1 MHTHARRTPTHAQ
14 THRRRCR
21 RPMRAGA
28 PSPYGGRL
36 RCGGVSPAGHRPSM
50 VRMVTV
56 LFANCKHLCSFS
68 CINRW
73 RRVLP
78 SSPCRE
84 AREKP
89 FPSFPSR
96 KRLGLGEAGTEA
108 RVSLA
113 RVEAPK
119 APLAGARPGGHGPR
133 AHPQLNATVTCAG
146 YAPAVPRLYA
156 MVIYGGY
163 APVTRPLRQPLSA
176 AAWGPR
182 IPAGRPDSTWQPARR
197 PRT

>member
-1 MHTHARRTPTHAQ
+1 MHTRAHKQARAHSRTPHTHTCTDTPPALSTSDAGGRSESVRGQ
-14 THRRRCR
+14 APLRRRVPR
-21 RPMRAGA
+21 RPSTVYG
-28 PSPYGGRL
+28 PYGHSPL
-36 RCGGVSPAGHRPSM
+36 RKLQAPLQLLVHQPLAPCPPQ
-50 VRMVTV
+50 
-56 LFANCKHLCSFS
+56 
-68 CINRW
+68 
-73 RRVLP
+73 LP
-78 SSPCRE
+78 LPRGSRE
-84 AREKP
+84 AL
-89 FPSFPSR
+89 SV
-96 KRLGLGEAGTEA
+96 
-108 RVSLA
+108 VS
-113 RVEAPK
+113 VEET
-119 APLAGARPGGHGPR
+119 ARPGGGWHRGSSESRPRGHGPR